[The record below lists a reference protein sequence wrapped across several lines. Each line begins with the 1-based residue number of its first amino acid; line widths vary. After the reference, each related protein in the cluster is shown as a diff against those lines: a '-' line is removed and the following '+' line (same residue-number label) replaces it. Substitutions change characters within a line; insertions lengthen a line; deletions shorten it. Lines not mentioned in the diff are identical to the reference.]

1 MCSLC
6 GILGCD
12 DHWTN
17 AVARPG
23 VYTRNLDSRA
33 RRAETAR
40 RLGAANAILSY
51 RRLRLDVWQGRS
63 YVVSS
68 PTGAASSGRGPASC
82 PRARRSCTTTASRTS
97 MPAGTRSSCRAPL
110 RRAAWHRP
118 RNWTP

>member
-17 AVARPG
+17 AVERPG
-23 VYTRNLDSRA
+23 VYSRNTDRQA

-40 RLGAANAILSY
+40 RMAAANRVLNY
-51 RRLRLDVWQGRS
+51 RRLKLSEWQGMS

-68 PTGAASSGRGPASC
+68 PTGASTVFDALLHLWPEAEALAPRGFD
-82 PRARRSCTTTASRTS
+82 
-97 MPAGTRSSCRAPL
+97 PL
-110 RRAAWHRP
+110 DEDMI
-118 RNWTP
+118 NWMERQ

>member
-23 VYTRNLDSRA
+23 VYTRNHDDRA

-40 RLGAANAILSY
+40 RIAAANAVLSF
-51 RRLRLDVWQGRS
+51 RRLKLDVWQGRS
-63 YVVSS
+63 YVVAS
-68 PTGAASSGRGPASC
+68 PTGASSVFEALAHLWPEAERLAGRSFDPLDESLIAWMEGRGA
-82 PRARRSCTTTASRTS
+82 
-97 MPAGTRSSCRAPL
+97 
-110 RRAAWHRP
+110 
-118 RNWTP
+118 

>member
-17 AVARPG
+17 AIARPG

-68 PTGAASSGRGPASC
+68 PTGASSVFEALAHLWPEAETLAGRAFDPLDEALIAWMERG
-82 PRARRSCTTTASRTS
+82 RA
-97 MPAGTRSSCRAPL
+97 
-110 RRAAWHRP
+110 
-118 RNWTP
+118 